1 MTLANPH
8 PTDTADR
15 WDDIAALMSRHGLRR
30 DVEHSFGAD
39 VAAAAR
45 TWRNGTDTT
54 EDGTPLADDHDY
66 DGTVDL
72 CGLRV
77 ETILG
82 AGGFLL
88 ATIERCDYRAPL
100 SPRDDQDET
109 DGDGIPMPY
118 TGTGT
123 AWGDEWCRFTW
134 TDHAAALV
142 ELDRWLAAEVA
153 AQQAAA

>member
-1 MTLANPH
+1 MTLANP
-8 PTDTADR
+8 TDTVDTR
-15 WDDIAALMSRHGLRR
+15 WDDLAALMARHGLRR

-54 EDGTPLADDHDY
+54 ADGTPLADDHADHY
-66 DGTVDL
+66 DGIVHPR
-72 CGLRV
+72 GLRV

-82 AGGFLL
+82 ADEFLL
-88 ATIERCDYRAPL
+88 ATIERCDYSARL
-100 SPRDDQDET
+100 SPRDDRDEA
-109 DGDGIPMPY
+109 DDDVLMAH

-153 AQQAAA
+153 AQQAVA